1 MKKRIWAVM
10 FTVIMLTTGCTIRM
24 ESSTEENRP
33 SSVIEMPSSSA
44 PEDEPESSSPSSEV
58 ETSNSSESN
67 SSSFRENNQEDPNI
81 YSSSDSAESNSTDA
95 VLNSN
100 DEPVNSLAGYS
111 EKDFG
116 TFSLYLPTKSVVK
129 SDVIYEDSSELARKI
144 AEVTSVDSITDAESP
159 FLIYDQTYS
168 NAESVSECNFGNY
181 SAKSYFIQKEVSEGG
196 MTGFQNSIVYCIE
209 LDSKMIVITFYPMR
223 GVGISEQREE
233 FENILDSIQI

>member
-1 MKKRIWAVM
+1 MKKRIWAAV

-24 ESSTEENRP
+24 ESPAEENRP

-44 PEDEPESSSPSSEV
+44 PEDEPESGSPSSEV

-116 TFSLYLPTKSVVK
+116 TFSLYLPTTSVVK
-129 SDVIYEDSSELARKI
+129 SVVIYEDSS
-144 AEVTSVDSITDAESP
+144 
-159 FLIYDQTYS
+159 
-168 NAESVSECNFGNY
+168 
-181 SAKSYFIQKEVSEGG
+181 
-196 MTGFQNSIVYCIE
+196 
-209 LDSKMIVITFYPMR
+209 
-223 GVGISEQREE
+223 
-233 FENILDSIQI
+233 